1 MNEDWLKDI
10 HDRMAD
16 FEMEEPAGLW
26 EELHLNDNKV
36 QAPKQKQT
44 IWLLPRRL
52 AAVAVV
58 LVGMFA
64 GYHFLTD
71 ISIYNKVEKT
81 DGVAKTTAG
90 STPKGADAVEQQLKT
105 SLADR
110 LVAKATGIGMDGMMQ
125 TVMPDVTDSTE
136 VEVAQHQETTVVA
149 ESHDDADNNS
159 NNAEGD
165 RKEPKRNR
173 DTYNTDRQ
181 IAYNDHLYAR
191 AGVETSSRVTVG
203 LYTSGATSYN
213 HSATSDGVSDIPV
226 SGPQGADWADDAL
239 LGILLYNQGKDIDM
253 KVKHHL
259 PLTTGVSMGYQLN
272 DRLSVETGVVYTLLA
287 SDFSDGSHSNHI
299 TGNQRL
305 HYVGVPL
312 SMKYNVIPR
321 KRFTVYT
328 SAGMTIAK
336 CVSGSIDRSYV
347 VGHRSSEKK
356 EKETVDEKPMQVSL
370 KAGVGLQY
378 NISDV
383 FGVYAEPGLAYHF
396 ADNSSLNTIYKDK
409 PLNLNIN
416 IGLRLTFGKKSI
428 PR

>member
-1 MNEDWLKDI
+1 
-10 HDRMAD
+10 
-16 FEMEEPAGLW
+16 
-26 EELHLNDNKV
+26 
-36 QAPKQKQT
+36 
-44 IWLLPRRL
+44 
-52 AAVAVV
+52 
-58 LVGMFA
+58 
-64 GYHFLTD
+64 
-71 ISIYNKVEKT
+71 
-81 DGVAKTTAG
+81 
-90 STPKGADAVEQQLKT
+90 
-105 SLADR
+105 
-110 LVAKATGIGMDGMMQ
+110 
-125 TVMPDVTDSTE
+125 
-136 VEVAQHQETTVVA
+136 
-149 ESHDDADNNS
+149 
-159 NNAEGD
+159 
-165 RKEPKRNR
+165 
-173 DTYNTDRQ
+173 
-181 IAYNDHLYAR
+181 
-191 AGVETSSRVTVG
+191 
-203 LYTSGATSYN
+203 
-213 HSATSDGVSDIPV
+213 
-226 SGPQGADWADDAL
+226 
-239 LGILLYNQGKDIDM
+239 M

-383 FGVYAEPGLAYHF
+383 FGVDAEPGLAYHF